1 MNQEHINPFIESLR
15 TVFQTMLQLNVEAGA
30 PTERVEPTPSHDVS
44 GIISLNGDLEGSCVL
59 SFPMDAARR
68 IVTIFA
74 GSDCDPTGPDFC
86 DAIGELVN
94 MVTGGAKARFKGRTI
109 SISCPT
115 VITGSGHVVRASR
128 EFSCFA
134 IPFTSDLGN
143 FVIEVAF
150 KNNCAVMQGAAA
162 QVAKV

>member
-1 MNQEHINPFIESLR
+1 MDTDLVTPFVESVR

-30 PTERVEPTPSHDVS
+30 SYERREPTPSHDVS
-44 GIISLNGDLEGSCVL
+44 GIISLTGDFDGSCVL
-59 SFPMDAARR
+59 SFPLDAARR

-74 GSDCDPTGPDFC
+74 GSDCDPGSGDFA

-115 VITGSGHVVRASR
+115 VITGSGHVVRASK
-128 EFSCFA
+128 EFSCFV

-143 FVIEVAF
+143 FVIEVSV
-150 KNNCAVMQGAAA
+150 KTTS
-162 QVAKV
+162 KVLQSLASATA